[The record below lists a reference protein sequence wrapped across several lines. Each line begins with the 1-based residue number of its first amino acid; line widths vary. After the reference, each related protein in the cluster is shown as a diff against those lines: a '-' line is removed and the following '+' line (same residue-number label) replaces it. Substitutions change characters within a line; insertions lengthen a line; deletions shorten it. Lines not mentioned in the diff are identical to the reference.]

1 MSGTMNTLV
10 VGAAGRTGA
19 HVLRLLLAADL
30 GPVRGLV
37 RRPDQA
43 GAVAAFGAEAVLGDV
58 TDEIGTLLDGVDAL
72 VYAVGAGQN
81 GDPEAVDYAG
91 TVALIE
97 AAEAAE
103 TRRFVLISSMGT
115 TYAERMPPFL
125 KPHLIA
131 KRKAEQ
137 TLERSHMVWTI
148 VRPGGLNDDPGSG
161 MVRLAPRL
169 DEGGMVPRE
178 DVARVA
184 VTALR
189 LGLAERRAVD
199 VVAGP
204 TPIEQA
210 LRGLEGP

>member
-1 MSGTMNTLV
+1 MNTLV

-37 RRPDQA
+37 RRPDQT

-58 TDEIGTLLDGVDAL
+58 TDDVGTLLDGVDA
-72 VYAVGAGQN
+72 VVWAAGAGQG

-91 TVALIE
+91 AASLVE
-97 AAEAAE
+97 AAEAAG
-103 TRRFVLISSMGT
+103 TGRFVMISSMGT

-125 KPHLIA
+125 QPYLVA
-131 KRKAEQ
+131 KRKAEER
-137 TLERSHMVWTI
+137 LEHATVSWTI
-148 VRPGGLNDDPGSG
+148 VRPGGLTDDPGTG
-161 MVRLAPRL
+161 TVRIAERL
-169 DEGGMVPRE
+169 DEGGLVSRE

-189 LGLAERRAVD
+189 LRLAERRAMD
-199 VVAGP
+199 VVDGS

-210 LRGLEGP
+210 LRAFEQG